1 MVLRPE
7 RMSKVSVTGSKR
19 VIDDVIEA
27 AYDHHSLHVTDYDD
41 RYEGFAPGDSLDGAE
56 AVNERLVTVRSLE
69 SILDVTADDLD
80 GVGSVD
86 DDELAAELERTR
98 ERVNELDERRDDLR
112 ASIRDRQE
120 EIDRMEPF
128 ADLGIAL
135 DLLRGYDS
143 LEVVV
148 GEAKPE
154 AVEDALAAADE
165 VAAYETFSGGTV
177 VAAFAAPTA
186 GADEGFLQEAF
197 VGVDIAMLEVPDAD
211 ASPGEYVAE
220 LEREQSELEAELDE
234 IDAKLAEVKN
244 EAAGFL
250 LRAEEQLTIEAQKK
264 EAPLSFATT
273 KNAFIAEGW
282 IPTATF
288 SDFAAAIADAVG
300 DHAEVE
306 ELRRAE
312 FGPDGDHH
320 TESVAGGHGGHGGD
334 DGEVSPSEPS
344 DASARSEKREAAT
357 DGGHATHGS
366 DDPPVV
372 QKNGKAAGPFEL
384 LVQGFGRPKYSEFDP
399 TLLVFLTFPLMF
411 GFMIGDIGYGVLYA
425 AVGWYLY
432 ANYDGAFRE
441 MGAVAIWAGLFTIL
455 FGIYYG
461 IDVFGYHAYPLLGI
475 DSWEVS
481 KGLSPGTADWAL
493 AWLVVSVLFGILHL
507 NVGYV
512 LSFVSNYQLHD
523 LKHAMYESAS
533 WLLLLNG
540 IWVWIFS
547 NQAAGIR
554 PEFLRPDVTIP
565 LVGANVAELDLAAT
579 DPKPEFLFDSVS
591 VLTFDA
597 VEFAGFPELVGVIG
611 LLAAFAGF
619 LLLAIGE
626 PAEVVEVLSPVVNVV
641 SYARIMA
648 VLLAKGGMALAV
660 NLLAFGAYIDDGGA
674 GSFHFIFSAE
684 RLAEVQAD
692 PASYELVFAGMSTA
706 FDPSSIGFVGIVAL
720 VGAILVAIV
729 GHIVVL
735 LLGIT
740 AAGIQ
745 GIRLEYVEFFG
756 KFYEGGGDPYSPFG
770 YERTYTSE
778 E

>member
-1 MVLRPE
+1 
-7 RMSKVSVTGSKR
+7 MSKVSVTGSKR

-27 AYDHHSLHVTDYDD
+27 AYEHHSLHVSDYDG
-41 RYEGFAPGDSLDGAE
+41 RYEGFEPGDSLAGAE
-56 AVNERLVTVRSLE
+56 TVNERLVTVRSLE

-80 GVGSVD
+80 AVGSVD
-86 DDELAAELERTR
+86 DDELVAELERTR

-112 ASIRDRQE
+112 SSIRDRQE

-154 AVEDALAAADE
+154 AVEDALATAED
-165 VAAYETFSGGTV
+165 VAAYETFSGGGV
-177 VAAFAAPTA
+177 VAAFAAPADGTA
-186 GADEGFLQEAF
+186 DGFLQDAF
-197 VGVDIAMLEVPDAD
+197 VGVDIAMLEVPNAD
-211 ASPGEYVAE
+211 ASPSEYVAE
-220 LEREQSELEAELDE
+220 LERERSELEAELDE
-234 IDAKLAEVKN
+234 IDAKLAEIKT

-273 KNAFIAEGW
+273 ENAFVAEGW

-288 SDFAAAIADAVG
+288 PDFAASIADAVG

-306 ELRRAE
+306 ELKRAD
-312 FGPDGDHH
+312 FGADGDHH
-320 TESVAGGHGGHGGD
+320 TESVTDGHGSAEDGGAAASG
-334 DGEVSPSEPS
+334 DGDATAEP
-344 DASARSEKREAAT
+344 AEREAAT
-357 DGGHATHGS
+357 DGGHATHGD

-425 AVGWYLY
+425 AIGWYLY

-461 IDVFGYHAYPLLGI
+461 IDIFGYHAYPLLGI
-475 DSWEVS
+475 ESWEVS
-481 KGLSPGTADWAL
+481 KGLSPGTGEWAL
-493 AWLVVSVLFGILHL
+493 AWLVMSVLFGILHL

-547 NQAAGIR
+547 SQAAGIR

-565 LVGANVAELDLAAT
+565 LVGANIAELDLAAT
-579 DPKPEFLFDSVS
+579 GPKPEFLFDSVA
-591 VLTFDA
+591 VLTFGA

-611 LLAAFAGF
+611 LIAAFVGF
-619 LLLAIGE
+619 VLLAIGE

-674 GSFHFIFSAE
+674 GSFSFIFTPS
-684 RLAEVQAD
+684 RFDEVDRMAD
-692 PASYELVFAGMSTA
+692 AGEVELVFAGMSTA
-706 FDPSSIGFVGIVAL
+706 FEPGLIGIVAL

-756 KFYEGGGDPYSPFG
+756 KFYEGGGDPYAPFG

>member
-1 MVLRPE
+1 
-7 RMSKVSVTGSKR
+7 MSKVSVTGSKR

-27 AYDHHSLHVTDYDD
+27 AYEHHSLHVTDYDG
-41 RYEGFAPGDSLDGAE
+41 RYEGFTPGGSLDGAE
-56 AVNERLVTVRSLE
+56 TVNERLVTVRSLE
-69 SILDVTADDLD
+69 SILDVSDDD
-80 GVGSVD
+80 IDAVGSLD
-86 DDELAAELERTR
+86 DDELVAELERTR
-98 ERVNELDERRDDLR
+98 ERVNELDDRRDDLR
-112 ASIRDRQE
+112 TALRDRQE

-135 DLLRGYDS
+135 DLLGGYDS
-143 LEVVV
+143 LDVIV
-148 GEAKPE
+148 GEAKVD
-154 AVEDALAAADE
+154 AVESALADADD
-165 VAAYETFSGGTV
+165 VAAYEVFGGGDV
-177 VAAFAAPTA
+177 VAAFAAPA
-186 GADEGFLQEAF
+186 DGADDGFLQDAF
-197 VGVDIAMLEVPDAD
+197 VGVDIAMLEVPDVD
-211 ASPGEYVAE
+211 ASPSEYVAE
-220 LEREQSELEAELDE
+220 LEREQAELRGELDDVNAE
-234 IDAKLAEVKN
+234 LAAVKE

-288 SDFAAAIADAVG
+288 PDFEAAIADAVG

-306 ELRRAE
+306 ELEQAE
-312 FGPDGDHH
+312 FTPDGDHY
-320 TESVAGGHGGHGGD
+320 TEPVEDDHGGSGRETEAD
-334 DGEVSPSEPS
+334 PDAAESPAEP
-344 DASARSEKREAAT
+344 AEPAKPTAAT
-357 DGGHATHGS
+357 DGGHATHGN

-372 QKNGKAAGPFEL
+372 QNNGTAAGPFEL

-425 AVGWYLY
+425 AIGWYLY

-461 IDVFGYHAYPLLGI
+461 IDIFGYHAYPLLGI
-475 DSWEVS
+475 ESWEVS

-512 LSFVSNYQLHD
+512 LSFVSNYQQHD
-523 LKHAMYESAS
+523 LEHALYESAS

-547 NQAAGIR
+547 SQAAGIR

-579 DPKPEFLFDSVS
+579 GPKPEFLFDSVA
-591 VLTFDA
+591 VLTFGA

-611 LLAAFAGF
+611 LLAAFVGF
-619 LLLAIGE
+619 VLLAIGE

-660 NLLAFGAYIDDGGA
+660 NLLAFGAYISDGGA
-674 GSFHFIFSAE
+674 GSFNFIFTPS
-684 RLAEVQAD
+684 RLAEVQEMA
-692 PASYELVFAGMSTA
+692 AAGEVELVFAGMSTA
-706 FDPSSIGFVGIVAL
+706 FEPSVIGIVAL
-720 VGAILVAIV
+720 VGAILVAIA

-770 YERTYTSE
+770 YERTHTAE

>member
-1 MVLRPE
+1 MLRPE

-27 AYDHHSLHVTDYDD
+27 AYEHHSLHVTDYDE
-41 RYEGFAPGDSLDGAE
+41 RYEGFEPGESLEGAE
-56 AVNERLVTVRSLE
+56 TVNERLVTVRSLE
-69 SILDVTADDLD
+69 SILDVEGDEIDAA
-80 GVGSVD
+80 GSL
-86 DDELAAELERTR
+86 DDEALTAELEDVR
-98 ERVNELDERRDDLR
+98 ERVNELNDRRDDLQ

-128 ADLGIAL
+128 ADLGIEL

-143 LEVVV
+143 IEVVV
-148 GEAKPE
+148 GEAKAE
-154 AVEDALAAADE
+154 AVEAALADADGIEAFE
-165 VAAYETFSGGTV
+165 VFAGGDTV
-177 VAAFAAPTA
+177 AIFAAPA
-186 GADEGFLQEAF
+186 DGADEGVLQDSL
-197 VGVDIAMLEVPDAD
+197 VGVDIALLEVPDAD
-211 ASPGEYVAE
+211 ASPSEYVSQ
-220 LEREQSELEAELDE
+220 LDREQADLRDDLEAIEAEL
-234 IDAKLAEVKN
+234 AAVKE

-273 KNAFIAEGW
+273 ENAFIAEGW
-282 IPTATF
+282 VPTETYP
-288 SDFAAAIADAVG
+288 DFEAAIADAVG

-306 ELRRAE
+306 EIERAS
-312 FGPDGDHH
+312 FTPDGDHH
-320 TESVAGGHGGHGGD
+320 TEAVSGGDAGG
-334 DGEVSPSEPS
+334 S
-344 DASARSEKREAAT
+344 DAASASDDATAEKKNEQTAVAT
-357 DGGHATHGS
+357 DGGHATHGN
-366 DDPPVV
+366 DEPPVV
-372 QKNGKAAGPFEL
+372 QDNGTAAGPFEL

-425 AVGWYLY
+425 AIGWFLY

-461 IDVFGYHAYPLLGI
+461 IDLFGYHAYPWLGI
-475 DSWEVS
+475 ESWPMS
-481 KGLSPGTADWAL
+481 KGLSPGTGEWAL

-507 NVGYV
+507 NTGYV
-512 LSFVSNYQLHD
+512 LSFVSNLQQHD
-523 LKHAMYESAS
+523 LKHALYESAS

-540 IWVWIFS
+540 AWLWIFS
-547 NQAAGIR
+547 QHVLG
-554 PEFLRPDVTIP
+554 
-565 LVGANVAELDLAAT
+565 
-579 DPKPEFLFDSVS
+579 PKPDFLFESVS
-591 VLTFDA
+591 VVTLGAVTFS
-597 VEFAGFPELVGVIG
+597 GFPVVVGYVG
-611 LLAAFAGF
+611 LAAAAVGA

-626 PAEVVEVLSPVVNVV
+626 PAELAEVLSPVVNVV

-674 GSFHFIFSAE
+674 GSFSFIFTPS
-684 RLAEVQAD
+684 RLAEVQEMAAAGD
-692 PASYELVFAGMSTA
+692 VELVFAGMSTA
-706 FDPSSIGFVGIVAL
+706 FEPSALGIVAV
-720 VGAILVAIV
+720 VGAILVAII

-756 KFYEGGGDPYSPFG
+756 KFYEGGGDSYLPFG
-770 YERTYTSE
+770 YDRQYTAE
-778 E
+778 DG